1 MDKEVLEKINK
12 FTRRAFTDEEVY
24 VFSVILCDNEI
35 DRDCERFSDEA
46 LEALRERFVGK
57 TGIFDHDPSTSNQ
70 TARIFDTEIVTDS
83 SKTTKNGEIYKYL
96 KASAYMVRT
105 DENRSLI
112 AEIDGGIKKEVSI
125 SCTAAKRVCSI
136 CGADKAAA
144 SCNHVKGRKYG
155 GRLCHTVLGDIT
167 DAYEWSFVAV
177 PAQVN
182 AGVTK
187 RCGAEGTMSLPVE
200 GDLLAADEELRRDVR
215 RLAYFVG
222 GRAASEAA
230 AISARSMTTA
240 QLIAMKKSY
249 ESRICPGRTE
259 VQLMP
264 DSNADDDASELEFSM
279 K

>member
-1 MDKEVLEKINK
+1 MDKEILEKINK

-70 TARIFDTEIVTDS
+70 TARIFDTEIVTDP

-136 CGADKAAA
+136 CGADKAVA
-144 SCNHVKGRKYG
+144 SCNHIKGRKYG

-177 PAQVN
+177 PAQIN